1 MKQLTITIPD
11 NVFDDLRVS
20 SIHRKIDT
28 QEVAA
33 EILKRY
39 YQRKKDD

>member
-1 MKQLTITIPD
+1 MKKLTITIPD
-11 NVFDDLRVS
+11 NVFDALRLS
-20 SIHRKIDT
+20 SIHRNIDT

-33 EILKRY
+33 EILKQY